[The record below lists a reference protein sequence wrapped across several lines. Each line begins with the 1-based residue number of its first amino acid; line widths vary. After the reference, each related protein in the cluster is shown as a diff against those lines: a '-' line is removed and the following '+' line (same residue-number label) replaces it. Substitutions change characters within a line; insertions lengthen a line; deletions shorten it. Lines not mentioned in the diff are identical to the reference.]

1 MIGRIYIKADF
12 TYCNDFKHIFND
24 YNDYVSSDIIV
35 FVFIILLLLLHRF
48 DMTIVFILGCM
59 TLYRNLDK

>member
-1 MIGRIYIKADF
+1 MNKSWLDADL

-24 YNDYVSSDIIV
+24 YNDYVSSYIIV
-35 FVFIILLLLLHRF
+35 FVFIILLLLLHRY
-48 DMTIVFILGCM
+48 DMTIVFIQGHM